1 MRRWVVV
8 VLVALMLPIIPASA
22 DQDPFNFYIDDEIV
36 AHPGETVQLR
46 IAWQNIVGT
55 ARHFSVSLNST
66 GDNLT
71 VSDVPTDWTRVASG
85 RLGEMLI
92 NVTVAPDSNFETQI
106 FSLDFLCQEVENWSF
121 TKNIDVVISK
131 WSDIRF
137 GSNDGSEFYVLQDVR
152 TGFAVNVSNQAV
164 YDDTVK
170 LRFSTQT
177 DWEYGFDD
185 DLNNDGELV
194 IDLQSGDYEFIT
206 FYIQT
211 PPIIDGGPLA
221 GTGPQFSLEAVSNLD
236 RRVSSWNFSLRME
249 TYHNMT
255 IDVVEDNLSIEPG
268 DNDRL
273 EVVVRNNGNTATYLD
288 AGLLYGDSR
297 EDRFEIDNWTV
308 AIFNAFE
315 FQPLE
320 PNESRSI
327 EIGFN
332 APNTNLG
339 SVDLEL
345 DIMPQSFP
353 QRATSVKISS
363 AIDWQKNGSLSK
375 IGESCAEVEWNQT
388 CQQFIQIENTGNFY
402 QDYMLEIRD
411 FNGMDFQITQEQIGL
426 SKGQSSIEIPLNI
439 TPLENA
445 EAFSIGSAELVLTLS
460 DGTLIDSMDI
470 TSKVAPRVFWIWED
484 SATSASNG
492 RLEMAITMRNDGN
505 TADGLV
511 VRMTSSYFTEMSFI
525 PPNNAIV
532 EDGSTNIR
540 SFEIVNIDKGAN
552 FTFRAWAK
560 IPDNQNSADD
570 FYINI
575 TAHSR
580 LADDKPFR
588 FTANTSFDAA
598 ESSNDNQEGIVDS
611 ISDIIS
617 TVFTVIWAWKWIAI
631 ASIVSGLMI
640 NKSIRDRRARL
651 ADMELMNSQQS
662 VEQKPDDW
670 MAEFATKKQPTPE
683 IAQSP
688 QIPSE
693 VFTGMFQAV
702 GGGQKP
708 VAEPVDSRLVGAAS
722 TVLDHHD
729 TVATKSKLDDLVE
742 NLAAGNIS
750 SPHKANVAL
759 PDDIIPVTE
768 RTVPKSQSD
777 ASIPTMLDLDDLDL

>member
-8 VLVALMLPIIPASA
+8 VLVALMLPSLPVSA

-55 ARHFSVSLNST
+55 ARHFSVSVNST
-66 GDNLT
+66 GVNLT
-71 VSDVPTDWTRVASG
+71 VNDLPTDWTRVASG

-92 NVTVAPDSNFETQI
+92 NVTVTPDSNFETQS
-106 FSLDFLCQEVENWSF
+106 FSLDFLCQEVENWSL
-121 TKNIDVVISK
+121 THNVDVLISK
-131 WSDIRF
+131 WSEIRF

-152 TGFAVNVSNQAV
+152 TGFAVNVSNQAD

-170 LRFSTQT
+170 LRFNTQT
-177 DWEYGFDD
+177 NWEYGFDD

-194 IDLQSGDYEFIT
+194 IDLQSGDYEFIN

-211 PPIIDGGPLA
+211 PPIVDGAPLA
-221 GTGPQFSLEAVSNLD
+221 GTGPEFSLEAVSNLD

-255 IDVVEDNLSIEPG
+255 IDVVEDNLTIEPG
-268 DNDRL
+268 DNERL

-320 PNESRSI
+320 PNESRAI

-332 APNTNLG
+332 APNINLG

-353 QRATSVKISS
+353 QRASSVQISS
-363 AIDWQKNGSLSK
+363 SIDWERNGSLSK
-375 IGESCAEVEWNQT
+375 IGNSCAEVEWNQT
-388 CQQFIQIENTGNFY
+388 CQQLIQIENTGNFFQNY
-402 QDYMLEIRD
+402 LLEIRD
-411 FNGMDFQITQEQIGL
+411 SSGMYFEITQEIIGL
-426 SKGQSSIEIPLNI
+426 SRSQNSIEIPLNI
-439 TPLENA
+439 TPFENA
-445 EAFSIGSAELVLTLS
+445 EAFSTGSAELVLKLT
-460 DGTLIDSMDI
+460 DGTLVDSLDI
-470 TSKVAPRVFWIWED
+470 SSKTAPRVFWIWED
-484 SATSASNG
+484 SATSVSNG

-532 EDGSTNIR
+532 EDGSKNIR
-540 SFEIVNIDKGAN
+540 SFEIINIDKGAN

-598 ESSNDNQEGIVDS
+598 TSSNDNQEGIVDS
-611 ISDIIS
+611 VGDIVS
-617 TVFTVIWAWKWIAI
+617 TIFAVIWAWKWIAI
-631 ASIVSGLMI
+631 ATIASGLMI

-651 ADMELMNSQQS
+651 ADMELMNSQQN
-662 VEQKPDDW
+662 VDQKPDDW

-742 NLAAGNIS
+742 NLAAGNVS
-750 SPHKANVAL
+750 TPHTANVAL

-768 RTVPKSQSD
+768 RTVPKSQTDVSV
-777 ASIPTMLDLDDLDL
+777 PTMLDLDDLDL

>member
-8 VLVALMLPIIPASA
+8 VLAALMLPVLPVSA
-22 DQDPFNFYIDDEIV
+22 DQDPFNFYIEDEIV

-55 ARHFSVSLNST
+55 ARHFSVSVNSS
-66 GDNLT
+66 DSNLT
-71 VSDVPTDWTRVASG
+71 VSDLPTDWTRVASG
-85 RLGEMLI
+85 RLGEMMI
-92 NVTVAPDSNFETQI
+92 NVTVAPNSNFETQS
-106 FSLDFLCQEVENWSF
+106 FSLDFLCQEVANWSY
-121 TKNIDVVISK
+121 THNVDVLISK

-152 TGFAVNVSNQAV
+152 TGFAVNVSNNAD

-170 LRFSTQT
+170 LRFNTQT
-177 DWEYGFDD
+177 NWEYGFDD

-194 IDLQSGDYEFIT
+194 IDLQSGEFEFIN
-206 FYIQT
+206 FYIKT
-211 PPIIDGGPLA
+211 PPIVDGAPLA
-221 GTGPQFSLEAVSNLD
+221 GTGPQFSLEAVSDLD
-236 RRVSSWNFSLRME
+236 RRISSWNFSLNME

-255 IDVVEDNLSIEPG
+255 IDNVEENLSIEPG

-273 EVVVRNNGNTATYLD
+273 EVVIRNNGNIATYLD
-288 AGLLYGDSR
+288 AGLIYGNSR
-297 EDRFEIDNWTV
+297 EDRFEIENWTV

-320 PNESRSI
+320 PNESRVI
-327 EIGFN
+327 EIGFD

-339 SVDLEL
+339 TVGLEL

-353 QRATSVKISS
+353 QRASSVKISS

-375 IGESCAEVEWNQT
+375 VGNSCSEVEWNQT
-388 CQQFIQIENTGNFY
+388 CQQFIQIENTGNFFQNY
-402 QDYMLEIRD
+402 LLEIRD
-411 FNGMDFQITQEQIGL
+411 SSGMNFEIRQEQVGL
-426 SKGQSSIEIPLNI
+426 SRGQSSIEIPMNI
-439 TPLENA
+439 TPFENA
-445 EAFSIGSAELVLTLS
+445 EAFSTGTAELVLTLP
-460 DGTLIDSMDI
+460 DGQIIDSI
-470 TSKVAPRVFWIWED
+470 EISSRTAPRVFWIWED
-484 SATSASNG
+484 SATSVSNG

-511 VRMTSSYFTEMSFI
+511 VRMTSSYFTDMSFI

-532 EDGSTNIR
+532 EDGSKNIR

-570 FYINI
+570 FYVYI

-580 LADDKPFR
+580 LAEENPFR

-598 ESSNDNQEGIVDS
+598 ASNNDNQESIVDS
-611 ISDIIS
+611 ISDIAS
-617 TVFTVIWAWKWIAI
+617 TIFAIVWAWKWIAI
-631 ASIVSGLMI
+631 ATIASGLMI

-651 ADMELMNSQQS
+651 SDMELMNSTQT

-708 VAEPVDSRLVGAAS
+708 VTEPVDSRLVGAAS

-742 NLAAGNIS
+742 NLAAGNVS
-750 SPHKANVAL
+750 TPHTANVAL

-768 RTVPKSQSD
+768 RTVPKTKPEVSV
-777 ASIPTMLDLDDLDL
+777 PTMLDLDDLDL

>member
-8 VLVALMLPIIPASA
+8 VLAALMLPVLPVSA
-22 DQDPFNFYIDDEIV
+22 DQDPFNFYIEDEIV

-55 ARHFSVSLNST
+55 ARHFSVSVNSS
-66 GDNLT
+66 DSNLT
-71 VSDVPTDWTRVASG
+71 VSDLPTDWTRVASG
-85 RLGEMLI
+85 RLGEMMI
-92 NVTVAPDSNFETQI
+92 NVTVAPNSNFETQS
-106 FSLDFLCQEVENWSF
+106 FSLDFLCQEVTNWSY
-121 TKNIDVVISK
+121 THNVDVLISK

-152 TGFAVNVSNQAV
+152 TGFAVNVSNNAD

-170 LRFSTQT
+170 LRFNTQT
-177 DWEYGFDD
+177 NWEYGFDD

-194 IDLQSGDYEFIT
+194 IDLQSGEFEFIN
-206 FYIQT
+206 FYIKT
-211 PPIIDGGPLA
+211 PPIVDGAPLA
-221 GTGPQFSLEAVSNLD
+221 GTGPQFSLEAVSDLD
-236 RRVSSWNFSLRME
+236 RRISSWNFSLNME

-255 IDVVEDNLSIEPG
+255 IDNVEENLSIEPG

-273 EVVVRNNGNTATYLD
+273 EIVIRNNGNIATYLD
-288 AGLLYGDSR
+288 AGLIYGNSR
-297 EDRFEIDNWTV
+297 EDRFEIENWTV

-320 PNESRSI
+320 PNESRVI
-327 EIGFN
+327 EIGFD

-339 SVDLEL
+339 TVGLEL

-353 QRATSVKISS
+353 QRASSVKISS

-375 IGESCAEVEWNQT
+375 VGNSCSEVEWNQT
-388 CQQFIQIENTGNFY
+388 CQQFIQIENTGNFFQHY
-402 QDYMLEIRD
+402 LLEIRD
-411 FNGMDFQITQEQIGL
+411 SSGMNFEIRQEQVGL
-426 SKGQSSIEIPLNI
+426 SRGQSSIEIPMNI
-439 TPLENA
+439 TPFENA
-445 EAFSIGSAELVLTLS
+445 EAFSTGTAELVLTLP
-460 DGTLIDSMDI
+460 DGQIIDSI
-470 TSKVAPRVFWIWED
+470 EISSRTAPRVFWIWED
-484 SATSASNG
+484 SATSVSNG

-511 VRMTSSYFTEMSFI
+511 VRMTSSYFTDMSFI

-532 EDGSTNIR
+532 EDGSKNIR

-570 FYINI
+570 FYVYI

-580 LADDKPFR
+580 LAEENPFR

-598 ESSNDNQEGIVDS
+598 ASNNDNQESIVDS
-611 ISDIIS
+611 ISDIAS
-617 TVFTVIWAWKWIAI
+617 TIFAIVWAWKWIAI
-631 ASIVSGLMI
+631 ATIASGLMI

-651 ADMELMNSQQS
+651 SDMELMNSTQT

-708 VAEPVDSRLVGAAS
+708 VTEPVDSRLVGAAS

-742 NLAAGNIS
+742 NLAAGNVS
-750 SPHKANVAL
+750 TPHTANVAL

-768 RTVPKSQSD
+768 RTVPKTKPEVSV
-777 ASIPTMLDLDDLDL
+777 PTMLDLDDLDL

>member
-8 VLVALMLPIIPASA
+8 VLVALMLPSIPASA

-327 EIGFN
+327 EIGFS

-363 AIDWQKNGSLSK
+363 AIDWQKNGSFSK

-426 SKGQSSIEIPLNI
+426 SKGQSSVEIPLNI

-570 FYINI
+570 FYVNI

-651 ADMELMNSQQS
+651 ADMELMNSQQN

>member
-1 MRRWVVV
+1 MRRWMVV
-8 VLVALMLPIIPASA
+8 VLVALMLPSLPVSA
-22 DQDPFNFYIDDEIV
+22 DQEPFNFYIDDEIV

-55 ARHFSVSLNST
+55 ARHFSVSLNGT

-71 VSDVPTDWTRVASG
+71 VSDLPSDWTRVASG

-92 NVTVAPDSNFETQI
+92 NITVAPNSNFETQS
-106 FSLDFLCQEVENWSF
+106 FSLDFLCQEVENWSL
-121 TKNIDVVISK
+121 THNVDVLISK
-131 WSDIRF
+131 WSNIRF

-152 TGFAVNVSNQAV
+152 TGFAVNVSNQAD

-170 LRFSTQT
+170 LRFNTQT
-177 DWEYGFDD
+177 NWEYGFDD
-185 DLNNDGELV
+185 DLNDDGELV
-194 IDLQSGDYEFIT
+194 IDLQSGEYDFIS

-255 IDVVEDNLSIEPG
+255 IDVVEDNLTIEPG
-268 DNDRL
+268 DNERL

-320 PNESRSI
+320 PNESRAI
-327 EIGFN
+327 EIGFS
-332 APNTNLG
+332 APNINLG
-339 SVDLEL
+339 SVGLEL

-353 QRATSVKISS
+353 QRATSVQISS
-363 AIDWQKNGSLSK
+363 SIDWQKNGSVSK
-375 IGESCAEVEWNQT
+375 IGDSCAEVEWNQT
-388 CQQFIQIENTGNFY
+388 CQQLIQIENTGNFF
-402 QDYMLEIRD
+402 QDYLLEIRD
-411 FNGMDFQITQEQIGL
+411 SSGMYFEITQETIGL
-426 SKGQSSIEIPLNI
+426 SRSQNSTEIPLNI
-439 TPLENA
+439 TPFENA
-445 EAFSIGSAELVLTLS
+445 EAFTSGSAKLVLTLD
-460 DGTLIDSMDI
+460 DGTLVDSLDI
-470 TSKVAPRVFWIWED
+470 TSKTAPRVFWIWED
-484 SATSASNG
+484 SATSVSNG

-525 PPNNAIV
+525 PPNNAII
-532 EDGSTNIR
+532 EDGSKNIR
-540 SFEIVNIDKGAN
+540 SFEIINIDKGAN

-560 IPDNQNSADD
+560 IPDNQNSADE
-570 FYINI
+570 FYITI

-580 LADDKPFR
+580 LADDKPFT

-598 ESSNDNQEGIVDS
+598 ISSNDNQEGIVDS
-611 ISDIIS
+611 IGDIVS
-617 TVFTVIWAWKWIAI
+617 TIFAVIWAWKWIAI
-631 ASIVSGLMI
+631 ATIASGLMI

-651 ADMELMNSQQS
+651 ADMELMNSQQN

-729 TVATKSKLDDLVE
+729 TVATKSKLDDLVQ
-742 NLAAGNIS
+742 NLAAGNVS
-750 SPHKANVAL
+750 TPHTANIAL
-759 PDDIIPVTE
+759 PDDIVPVTE
-768 RTVPKSQSD
+768 RTVPKPQADVSV
-777 ASIPTMLDLDDLDL
+777 PTMLDLDDLDL

>member
-1 MRRWVVV
+1 MRRWMVV
-8 VLVALMLPIIPASA
+8 VLVALMLPSLPVSA
-22 DQDPFNFYIDDEIV
+22 DQEPFNFYIDDEIV

-71 VSDVPTDWTRVASG
+71 VSDLASDWTRVASG

-92 NVTVAPDSNFETQI
+92 NITVAPNSNFETQS
-106 FSLDFLCQEVENWSF
+106 FSLDFLCQEVENWSL
-121 TKNIDVVISK
+121 THNVDVLISK
-131 WSDIRF
+131 WSNIRF
-137 GSNDGSEFYVLQDVR
+137 GSSDGSEFYVLQDVR
-152 TGFAVNVSNQAV
+152 TGFAVNVSNQAD

-170 LRFSTQT
+170 LRFNTQT
-177 DWEYGFDD
+177 NWEYGFDD
-185 DLNNDGELV
+185 DLNDDGELV
-194 IDLQSGDYEFIT
+194 IDLQSGEYEFIS

-211 PPIIDGGPLA
+211 PPIVDGGPLA

-255 IDVVEDNLSIEPG
+255 IDVVEDNLTIEPG
-268 DNDRL
+268 DNERL

-320 PNESRSI
+320 PNESRAI
-327 EIGFN
+327 EIGFS
-332 APNTNLG
+332 APNINLG
-339 SVDLEL
+339 SVGLEL

-353 QRATSVKISS
+353 QRATSVQISS
-363 AIDWQKNGSLSK
+363 SIDWQKNGSVSK
-375 IGESCAEVEWNQT
+375 IGDSCAEVEWNQT
-388 CQQFIQIENTGNFY
+388 CQQLIQIENTGNFF
-402 QDYMLEIRD
+402 QDYLLEIRD
-411 FNGMDFQITQEQIGL
+411 SSGMYFEITQETIGL
-426 SKGQSSIEIPLNI
+426 SRSQNSTEIPLNI
-439 TPLENA
+439 TPFENA
-445 EAFSIGSAELVLTLS
+445 EAFTSGSAKLVLTLD
-460 DGTLIDSMDI
+460 DGTLVDSLDI
-470 TSKVAPRVFWIWED
+470 SSKTAPRVYWIWED
-484 SATSASNG
+484 SATSISNG

-525 PPNNAIV
+525 PPNNAII
-532 EDGSTNIR
+532 EDGSKNIR
-540 SFEIVNIDKGAN
+540 SFEIINIDKGAN

-570 FYINI
+570 FYITI

-580 LADDKPFR
+580 LADDKPFT

-598 ESSNDNQEGIVDS
+598 ISSNDNQEGIVDS
-611 ISDIIS
+611 IGDIVS
-617 TVFTVIWAWKWIAI
+617 TIFAVIWAWKWIAI
-631 ASIVSGLMI
+631 ATIASGLMI

-651 ADMELMNSQQS
+651 ADMELMNSQQN

-729 TVATKSKLDDLVE
+729 TVATKSKLDDLVQ
-742 NLAAGNIS
+742 NLAAGNVS
-750 SPHKANVAL
+750 TPHTANIAL
-759 PDDIIPVTE
+759 PDDIVPVTE
-768 RTVPKSQSD
+768 RTVPKPQADVSV
-777 ASIPTMLDLDDLDL
+777 PTMLDLDDLDL

>member
-1 MRRWVVV
+1 MRRWMVV
-8 VLVALMLPIIPASA
+8 VLVALMLPTLPVSA
-22 DQDPFNFYIDDEIV
+22 DQKPFNFYIDDEIV

-71 VSDVPTDWTRVASG
+71 VSDLASDWTRVASG

-92 NVTVAPDSNFETQI
+92 NITVAPNSNFETQS
-106 FSLDFLCQEVENWSF
+106 FSLDFLCQEVENWSL
-121 TKNIDVVISK
+121 THNVDVLISK
-131 WSDIRF
+131 WSNIRF

-152 TGFAVNVSNQAV
+152 TGFAVNVSNQAD

-170 LRFSTQT
+170 LRFNTQT
-177 DWEYGFDD
+177 NWEYGFDD
-185 DLNNDGELV
+185 DLNDDGELV
-194 IDLQSGDYEFIT
+194 IDLQSGEYDFIS

-255 IDVVEDNLSIEPG
+255 IDVVEDNLTIEPG
-268 DNDRL
+268 DNERL

-297 EDRFEIDNWTV
+297 EDRFEINNWTV

-320 PNESRSI
+320 PNESRAI
-327 EIGFN
+327 EIGFS
-332 APNTNLG
+332 APNINLG
-339 SVDLEL
+339 SVGLEL

-353 QRATSVKISS
+353 QRATSVQISS
-363 AIDWQKNGSLSK
+363 SIDWQKNGSVSK
-375 IGESCAEVEWNQT
+375 IGDSCAEVEWNQT
-388 CQQFIQIENTGNFY
+388 CQQLIQIENTGNFF
-402 QDYMLEIRD
+402 QDYLLEIRD
-411 FNGMDFQITQEQIGL
+411 SSGMYFEITQETIGL
-426 SKGQSSIEIPLNI
+426 SRSQNSTEIPLNI
-439 TPLENA
+439 TPFENA
-445 EAFSIGSAELVLTLS
+445 EAFTSGSAKLVLTLD
-460 DGTLIDSMDI
+460 DGTLVDSLDI
-470 TSKVAPRVFWIWED
+470 TSKTAPRVFWIWED
-484 SATSASNG
+484 SATSVSNG

-525 PPNNAIV
+525 PPNNAII
-532 EDGSTNIR
+532 EDGSKNIR
-540 SFEIVNIDKGAN
+540 SFEIINIDKGAN

-570 FYINI
+570 FYVTI

-580 LADDKPFR
+580 LADDKPFT

-598 ESSNDNQEGIVDS
+598 ISSNDNQEGIVDS
-611 ISDIIS
+611 IGDILS
-617 TVFTVIWAWKWIAI
+617 TIFAVIWAWKWIAI
-631 ASIVSGLMI
+631 ATIASGLMI
-640 NKSIRDRRARL
+640 NKSIRDRKGRL
-651 ADMELMNSQQS
+651 ADMELMNSQQN

-670 MAEFATKKQPTPE
+670 MAEFATKKQPTPQ

-708 VAEPVDSRLVGAAS
+708 VAEPVDSRLVSAAS

-742 NLAAGNIS
+742 NLAAGNVS
-750 SPHKANVAL
+750 TPHTANVAL
-759 PDDIIPVTE
+759 PDDIVPVTE
-768 RTVPKSQSD
+768 RTVPKPQADVSV
-777 ASIPTMLDLDDLDL
+777 PTMLDLDDLDL

>member
-1 MRRWVVV
+1 MRRWLVV
-8 VLVALMLPIIPASA
+8 VLVALVLPTIPVSA

-46 IAWQNIVGT
+46 IAWQNIVST
-55 ARHFSVSLNST
+55 ARHFSVSVNST

-71 VSDVPTDWTRVASG
+71 VSDLPSDWTRVASG
-85 RLGEMLI
+85 RLGEISI
-92 NVTVAPDSNFETQI
+92 NVSVAPNSNFETQS
-106 FSLDFLCQEVENWSF
+106 FTLDFLCQEVENWSL
-121 TKNIDVVISK
+121 THSVDVLISK
-131 WSDIRF
+131 WSNIRF
-137 GSNDGSEFYVLQDVR
+137 GSNDGSEFYVLQNVR
-152 TGFAVNVSNQAV
+152 TGFAVNVSNQAD

-170 LRFSTQT
+170 LRFNTQT
-177 DWEYGFDD
+177 NWEYGFDD

-194 IDLQSGDYEFIT
+194 IDLQSGDYEFIS

-211 PPIIDGGPLA
+211 PPIVDGGPLA

-255 IDVVEDNLSIEPG
+255 IDIVEENLTIEPG
-268 DNDRL
+268 DNERL

-297 EDRFEIDNWTV
+297 EDRFEIDNWTI

-320 PNESRSI
+320 PNESRAI

-332 APNTNLG
+332 APNINLG

-353 QRATSVKISS
+353 QRATSVQISS
-363 AIDWQKNGSLSK
+363 SIDWQKNGSLSK
-375 IGESCAEVEWNQT
+375 IGDSCAEVEWNQT
-388 CQQFIQIENTGNFY
+388 CQQLIQIENTGNFF
-402 QDYMLEIRD
+402 QDYLLEIRD
-411 FNGMDFQITQEQIGL
+411 SDGMYFDITQETIGL
-426 SKGQSSIEIPLNI
+426 SKGQNSIEIPLNI
-439 TPLENA
+439 TPIENA
-445 EAFSIGSAELVLTLS
+445 EAFTAGSAELVLRLA
-460 DGTLIDSMDI
+460 DGTLVDSLDI
-470 TSKVAPRVFWIWED
+470 SSKTAPRVFWIWED
-484 SATSASNG
+484 SATSVSNG

-511 VRMTSSYFTEMSFI
+511 VRITSSYFTEMSFI

-532 EDGSTNIR
+532 EDGSKNIR

-598 ESSNDNQEGIVDS
+598 ISNDDNQEGIVDS
-611 ISDIIS
+611 IGDVVS
-617 TVFTVIWAWKWIAI
+617 TIFAIIWAWKWIAI
-631 ASIVSGLMI
+631 ATLASGLMI

-651 ADMELMNSQQS
+651 ADMELMNSQQN
-662 VEQKPDDW
+662 VEQKPEDW

-742 NLAAGNIS
+742 NLAAGNVS
-750 SPHKANVAL
+750 TPHTANVAL

-768 RTVPKSQSD
+768 RTVPKSQADVSV
-777 ASIPTMLDLDDLDL
+777 PTMLDLDDLDL

>member
-1 MRRWVVV
+1 MRRWLVV
-8 VLVALMLPIIPASA
+8 VLVALMLPTIPVSA

-46 IAWQNIVGT
+46 IAWQNIVST
-55 ARHFSVSLNST
+55 ARHFSVSVNST

-71 VSDVPTDWTRVASG
+71 VSDLPSDWTRVASG
-85 RLGEMLI
+85 RLGEISI
-92 NVTVAPDSNFETQI
+92 NVSVAPNSNFETQS
-106 FSLDFLCQEVENWSF
+106 FTLDFLCQEVENWSL
-121 TKNIDVVISK
+121 THSVDVLISK
-131 WSDIRF
+131 WSNIRF
-137 GSNDGSEFYVLQDVR
+137 GSNDGSEFYVLQNVR
-152 TGFAVNVSNQAV
+152 TGFAVNVSNQAD

-170 LRFSTQT
+170 LRFNTQT
-177 DWEYGFDD
+177 NWEYGFDD

-194 IDLQSGDYEFIT
+194 IDLQSGDYEFIS

-211 PPIIDGGPLA
+211 PPIVDGGPLA

-255 IDVVEDNLSIEPG
+255 IDIVEENLTIEPG
-268 DNDRL
+268 DNERL

-297 EDRFEIDNWTV
+297 EERFEIDNWTV

-320 PNESRSI
+320 PNESRAI

-332 APNTNLG
+332 APNINLG

-353 QRATSVKISS
+353 QRATSVQISS
-363 AIDWQKNGSLSK
+363 SIDWQKNGSLSK
-375 IGESCAEVEWNQT
+375 IGDSCAEVEWNQT
-388 CQQFIQIENTGNFY
+388 CQQLIQIENTGNFF
-402 QDYMLEIRD
+402 QDYLLEIRD
-411 FNGMDFQITQEQIGL
+411 SDGMYFDITQETIGL
-426 SKGQSSIEIPLNI
+426 SKGQNSIEIPLNI
-439 TPLENA
+439 TPIENA
-445 EAFSIGSAELVLTLS
+445 EAFTAGSAELVLRLA
-460 DGTLIDSMDI
+460 DGTLVDSLDI
-470 TSKVAPRVFWIWED
+470 SSKTAPRVFWIWED
-484 SATSASNG
+484 SATSVSNG

-511 VRMTSSYFTEMSFI
+511 VRIASSYFTEMSFI

-532 EDGSTNIR
+532 EDGSKNIR

-598 ESSNDNQEGIVDS
+598 ISNDDNQEGIVDS
-611 ISDIIS
+611 IGDIVS
-617 TVFTVIWAWKWIAI
+617 TIFAIIWAWKWIAI
-631 ASIVSGLMI
+631 ATLASGLMI

-651 ADMELMNSQQS
+651 ADMELMNSQQN

-742 NLAAGNIS
+742 NLAAGNVS
-750 SPHKANVAL
+750 TPHTANVAL

-768 RTVPKSQSD
+768 RTVPKSQADVSV
-777 ASIPTMLDLDDLDL
+777 PTMLDLDDLDL

>member
-1 MRRWVVV
+1 MRRWMVV
-8 VLVALMLPIIPASA
+8 VLVALMLPTLPVSA
-22 DQDPFNFYIDDEIV
+22 DQKPFNFYIDDEIV

-71 VSDVPTDWTRVASG
+71 VSDLASDWTRVASG

-92 NVTVAPDSNFETQI
+92 NITVAPNSNFETQS
-106 FSLDFLCQEVENWSF
+106 FSLDFLCQEVENWSL
-121 TKNIDVVISK
+121 THNVDVLISK
-131 WSDIRF
+131 WSNIRF

-152 TGFAVNVSNQAV
+152 TGFAVNVSNQAD

-170 LRFSTQT
+170 LRFNTQT
-177 DWEYGFDD
+177 NWEYGFDD
-185 DLNNDGELV
+185 DLNDDGELV
-194 IDLQSGDYEFIT
+194 IDLQSGEYDFIS

-255 IDVVEDNLSIEPG
+255 IDVVEDNLTIEPG
-268 DNDRL
+268 DNERL

-297 EDRFEIDNWTV
+297 EDRFEINNWTV

-320 PNESRSI
+320 PNESRAI
-327 EIGFN
+327 EIGFS
-332 APNTNLG
+332 APNINLG
-339 SVDLEL
+339 SVGLEL

-353 QRATSVKISS
+353 QRATSVQISS
-363 AIDWQKNGSLSK
+363 SIDWQKNGSVSK
-375 IGESCAEVEWNQT
+375 IGDSCAEVEWNQT
-388 CQQFIQIENTGNFY
+388 CQQLIQIENTGNFF
-402 QDYMLEIRD
+402 QDYLLEIRD
-411 FNGMDFQITQEQIGL
+411 SSGMYFEITQETIGL
-426 SKGQSSIEIPLNI
+426 SRSQNSTEIPLNI
-439 TPLENA
+439 TPFENA
-445 EAFSIGSAELVLTLS
+445 EAFTSGSAKLVLTLD
-460 DGTLIDSMDI
+460 DGTLVDSLDI
-470 TSKVAPRVFWIWED
+470 TSKTAPRVFWIWED
-484 SATSASNG
+484 SATSVSNG

-525 PPNNAIV
+525 PPNNAII
-532 EDGSTNIR
+532 EDGSKNIR
-540 SFEIVNIDKGAN
+540 SFEIINIDKGAN

-570 FYINI
+570 FYITI

-580 LADDKPFR
+580 LADDKPFT

-598 ESSNDNQEGIVDS
+598 ISSNDNQEGIVDS
-611 ISDIIS
+611 IGDILS
-617 TVFTVIWAWKWIAI
+617 TIFAVIWAWKWIAI
-631 ASIVSGLMI
+631 ATIASGLMI
-640 NKSIRDRRARL
+640 NKSIRDRKGRL
-651 ADMELMNSQQS
+651 ADMELMNSQQN

-708 VAEPVDSRLVGAAS
+708 VAEPVDSRLVSAAS

-742 NLAAGNIS
+742 NLAAGNVS
-750 SPHKANVAL
+750 TPHTANVAL
-759 PDDIIPVTE
+759 PDDIVPVTE
-768 RTVPKSQSD
+768 RTVPKPQADVSV
-777 ASIPTMLDLDDLDL
+777 PTMLDLDDLDL

>member
-8 VLVALMLPIIPASA
+8 VLVALMLPSLPVSA

-55 ARHFSVSLNST
+55 ARHFSVSVNST
-66 GDNLT
+66 GVNLT
-71 VSDVPTDWTRVASG
+71 VNDLPTDWTRVASG

-92 NVTVAPDSNFETQI
+92 NVTVTPDSNFETQS
-106 FSLDFLCQEVENWSF
+106 FSLDFLCQEVENWSL
-121 TKNIDVVISK
+121 THNVDVLISK
-131 WSDIRF
+131 WSEIRF

-152 TGFAVNVSNQAV
+152 TGFAVNVSNQAD

-170 LRFSTQT
+170 LRFNTQT
-177 DWEYGFDD
+177 NWEYGFDD

-194 IDLQSGDYEFIT
+194 IDLQSGDYEFIN

-211 PPIIDGGPLA
+211 PPIVDGAPLA
-221 GTGPQFSLEAVSNLD
+221 GTGPEFSLEAVSNLD

-255 IDVVEDNLSIEPG
+255 IDVVEDNLTIEPG
-268 DNDRL
+268 DNERL

-320 PNESRSI
+320 PNESRAI

-332 APNTNLG
+332 APNINLG

-353 QRATSVKISS
+353 QRASSVQISS
-363 AIDWQKNGSLSK
+363 SIDWERNGSLSK
-375 IGESCAEVEWNQT
+375 IGNSCAEVEWNQT
-388 CQQFIQIENTGNFY
+388 CQQLIQIENTGNFFQNY
-402 QDYMLEIRD
+402 LLEIRD
-411 FNGMDFQITQEQIGL
+411 SSGMYFEITQETIGL
-426 SKGQSSIEIPLNI
+426 SRSQNSIEIPLNI
-439 TPLENA
+439 TPFENA
-445 EAFSIGSAELVLTLS
+445 EAFSTGSAELVLKLT
-460 DGTLIDSMDI
+460 DGTLVDSLDI
-470 TSKVAPRVFWIWED
+470 SSKTAPRVFWIWED
-484 SATSASNG
+484 SATSVSNG

-532 EDGSTNIR
+532 EDGSKNIR
-540 SFEIVNIDKGAN
+540 SFEIINIDKGAN

-598 ESSNDNQEGIVDS
+598 TSSNDNQEGIVDS
-611 ISDIIS
+611 VGDIVS
-617 TVFTVIWAWKWIAI
+617 TIFAVIWAWKWIAI
-631 ASIVSGLMI
+631 ATIASGLMI

-651 ADMELMNSQQS
+651 ADMELMNSQQN
-662 VEQKPDDW
+662 VDQKPDDW

-742 NLAAGNIS
+742 NLAAGNVS
-750 SPHKANVAL
+750 TPHTANVAL

-768 RTVPKSQSD
+768 RTVPKSQTDVSV
-777 ASIPTMLDLDDLDL
+777 PTMLDLDDLDL

>member
-1 MRRWVVV
+1 MRRWMVV
-8 VLVALMLPIIPASA
+8 VLVALMLPTLPVSA
-22 DQDPFNFYIDDEIV
+22 DEKPFNFYIDDEIV

-71 VSDVPTDWTRVASG
+71 VSDLASDWTRVASG

-92 NVTVAPDSNFETQI
+92 NITVAPNSNFETQS
-106 FSLDFLCQEVENWSF
+106 FSLDFLCQEVENWSL
-121 TKNIDVVISK
+121 THNVDVLISK
-131 WSDIRF
+131 WSNIRF

-152 TGFAVNVSNQAV
+152 TGFAVNVSNQAD

-170 LRFSTQT
+170 LRFNTQT
-177 DWEYGFDD
+177 NWEYGFDD
-185 DLNNDGELV
+185 DLNDDGELV
-194 IDLQSGDYEFIT
+194 IDLQSGEYDFIS

-255 IDVVEDNLSIEPG
+255 IDVVEDNLTIEPG
-268 DNDRL
+268 DNERL

-297 EDRFEIDNWTV
+297 EDRFEINNWTV

-320 PNESRSI
+320 PNESRAI
-327 EIGFN
+327 EIGFS
-332 APNTNLG
+332 APNINLG
-339 SVDLEL
+339 SVGLEL

-353 QRATSVKISS
+353 QRATSVQISS
-363 AIDWQKNGSLSK
+363 SIDWQKNGSVSK
-375 IGESCAEVEWNQT
+375 IGDSCAEVEWNQT
-388 CQQFIQIENTGNFY
+388 CQQLIQIENTGNFF
-402 QDYMLEIRD
+402 QDYLLEIRD
-411 FNGMDFQITQEQIGL
+411 SSGMYFEITQETIGL
-426 SKGQSSIEIPLNI
+426 SRSQNSTEIPLNI
-439 TPLENA
+439 TPFENA
-445 EAFSIGSAELVLTLS
+445 EAFTSGSAKLVLTLD
-460 DGTLIDSMDI
+460 DGTLVDSLDI
-470 TSKVAPRVFWIWED
+470 TSKTAPRVFWIWED
-484 SATSASNG
+484 SATSVSNG

-525 PPNNAIV
+525 PPNNAII
-532 EDGSTNIR
+532 EDGSKNIR
-540 SFEIVNIDKGAN
+540 SFEIINIDKGAN

-570 FYINI
+570 FYITI

-580 LADDKPFR
+580 LADDKPFT

-598 ESSNDNQEGIVDS
+598 ISSNDNQEGIVDS
-611 ISDIIS
+611 IGDILS
-617 TVFTVIWAWKWIAI
+617 TIFAVIWAWKWIAI
-631 ASIVSGLMI
+631 ATIASGLMI
-640 NKSIRDRRARL
+640 NKSIRDRRGRL
-651 ADMELMNSQQS
+651 ADMELMNSQQN

-742 NLAAGNIS
+742 NLAAGNVS
-750 SPHKANVAL
+750 TPHTANVAL
-759 PDDIIPVTE
+759 PDDIVPVTE
-768 RTVPKSQSD
+768 RTVPKPQADVSV
-777 ASIPTMLDLDDLDL
+777 PTMLDLDDLDL

>member
-8 VLVALMLPIIPASA
+8 VLVALMLPSLPVSA

-55 ARHFSVSLNST
+55 ARHFSVSVNST
-66 GDNLT
+66 GVNLT
-71 VSDVPTDWTRVASG
+71 VNDLPTDWTRVASG

-92 NVTVAPDSNFETQI
+92 NVTVTPDSNFETQS
-106 FSLDFLCQEVENWSF
+106 FSLDFSCQEVENWSL
-121 TKNIDVVISK
+121 THNVDVLISK
-131 WSDIRF
+131 WSEIRF

-152 TGFAVNVSNQAV
+152 TGFAVNVSNQAD

-170 LRFSTQT
+170 LRFNTQT
-177 DWEYGFDD
+177 NWEYGFDD

-194 IDLQSGDYEFIT
+194 IDLQSGDYEFIN

-211 PPIIDGGPLA
+211 PPIVDGAPLA

-255 IDVVEDNLSIEPG
+255 IDVVEDNLTIEPG
-268 DNDRL
+268 DNERL

-320 PNESRSI
+320 PNESRAI

-332 APNTNLG
+332 APNINLG

-353 QRATSVKISS
+353 QRASSVQISS
-363 AIDWQKNGSLSK
+363 SIDWERNGSLSK
-375 IGESCAEVEWNQT
+375 IGNSCAEVEWNQT
-388 CQQFIQIENTGNFY
+388 CQQLIQIENTGNFFQNY
-402 QDYMLEIRD
+402 LLEIRD
-411 FNGMDFQITQEQIGL
+411 SSGMYFEITQETIGL
-426 SKGQSSIEIPLNI
+426 SRSQTSIEIPLNI
-439 TPLENA
+439 TPFENA
-445 EAFSIGSAELVLTLS
+445 EAFSTGSAELVLKLT
-460 DGTLIDSMDI
+460 DGTLVDSLDI
-470 TSKVAPRVFWIWED
+470 SSKTAPRVFWIWED
-484 SATSASNG
+484 SATSVSNG

-532 EDGSTNIR
+532 EDGSNNIR

-560 IPDNQNSADD
+560 IPDDQNSADD
-570 FYINI
+570 FYITI

-580 LADDKPFR
+580 LADDKPCR

-598 ESSNDNQEGIVDS
+598 TSSNDNQEGIVDS
-611 ISDIIS
+611 VGDIVS
-617 TVFTVIWAWKWIAI
+617 TIFAVIWAWKWIAI
-631 ASIVSGLMI
+631 ATIASGLMI

-651 ADMELMNSQQS
+651 EDMELMNSQQN
-662 VEQKPDDW
+662 VDQKPDDW

-742 NLAAGNIS
+742 NLAAGNVS
-750 SPHKANVAL
+750 TPHTANVAL

-768 RTVPKSQSD
+768 RTVPKSQTDVSV
-777 ASIPTMLDLDDLDL
+777 PTMLDLDDLDL

>member
-8 VLVALMLPIIPASA
+8 VLAALMLPVLPVSA
-22 DQDPFNFYIDDEIV
+22 DQDPFNFYIEDEIV

-55 ARHFSVSLNST
+55 ARHFSVSVNSS
-66 GDNLT
+66 DSNLT
-71 VSDVPTDWTRVASG
+71 VSDLPTDWTRVASG
-85 RLGEMLI
+85 RLGEMMI
-92 NVTVAPDSNFETQI
+92 NVTVAPNSNFETQS
-106 FSLDFLCQEVENWSF
+106 FSLDFLCQEVTNWSY
-121 TKNIDVVISK
+121 THNVDVLISK

-152 TGFAVNVSNQAV
+152 TGFAVNVSNNAD

-170 LRFSTQT
+170 LRFNTQT
-177 DWEYGFDD
+177 NWEYGFDD

-194 IDLQSGDYEFIT
+194 IDLQSGEFEFIN
-206 FYIQT
+206 FYIKT
-211 PPIIDGGPLA
+211 PPIVDGAPLA
-221 GTGPQFSLEAVSNLD
+221 GTGPQFSLEAVSDLD
-236 RRVSSWNFSLRME
+236 RRISSWNFSLNME

-255 IDVVEDNLSIEPG
+255 IDNVEENLSIEPG

-273 EVVVRNNGNTATYLD
+273 EVVIRNNGNIATYLD
-288 AGLLYGDSR
+288 AGLIYGNSR
-297 EDRFEIDNWTV
+297 EDRFEIENWTV

-320 PNESRSI
+320 PNESRVI
-327 EIGFN
+327 EIGFD

-339 SVDLEL
+339 TVGLEL

-353 QRATSVKISS
+353 QRASSVKISS

-375 IGESCAEVEWNQT
+375 VGNSCSEVEWNQT
-388 CQQFIQIENTGNFY
+388 CQQFIQIENTGNFFQHY
-402 QDYMLEIRD
+402 LLEIRD
-411 FNGMDFQITQEQIGL
+411 SSGMNFEIRQEQVGL
-426 SKGQSSIEIPLNI
+426 SRGQSSIEIPMNI
-439 TPLENA
+439 TPFENA
-445 EAFSIGSAELVLTLS
+445 EAFSTGTAELVLTLP
-460 DGTLIDSMDI
+460 DGQIIDSI
-470 TSKVAPRVFWIWED
+470 EISSRTAPRVFWIWED
-484 SATSASNG
+484 SATSVSNG

-511 VRMTSSYFTEMSFI
+511 VRMTSSYFTDMSFI

-532 EDGSTNIR
+532 EDGSKNIR

-570 FYINI
+570 FYVYI

-580 LADDKPFR
+580 LAEENPFR

-598 ESSNDNQEGIVDS
+598 ASNNDNQESIVDS
-611 ISDIIS
+611 ISDIAS
-617 TVFTVIWAWKWIAI
+617 TIFAIVWAWKWIAI
-631 ASIVSGLMI
+631 ATIASGLMI

-651 ADMELMNSQQS
+651 SDMELMNSTQT

-729 TVATKSKLDDLVE
+729 TVATKSKLDDLVD
-742 NLAAGNIS
+742 NLAAGNVS
-750 SPHKANVAL
+750 TPHTANVAL

-768 RTVPKSQSD
+768 RTVPKTKPEVSV
-777 ASIPTMLDLDDLDL
+777 PTMLDLDDLDL

>member
-8 VLVALMLPIIPASA
+8 VLVALMLPSIPASA

-363 AIDWQKNGSLSK
+363 AIDWQKNGSFSK

-426 SKGQSSIEIPLNI
+426 SKGQSSVEIPLNI

-570 FYINI
+570 FYVNI

-651 ADMELMNSQQS
+651 ADMELMNSQQN

>member
-8 VLVALMLPIIPASA
+8 VLVALMLPSLPVSA
-22 DQDPFNFYIDDEIV
+22 DQEPFNFYIDDEIV

-71 VSDVPTDWTRVASG
+71 VSDLPSDWTRVASG

-92 NVTVAPDSNFETQI
+92 NITVAPNSDFETQS
-106 FSLDFLCQEVENWSF
+106 FSLDFRCQEVENWSL
-121 TKNIDVVISK
+121 THNVDVLISK

-152 TGFAVNVSNQAV
+152 TGFAINVSNQAD

-170 LRFSTQT
+170 LRFNTQT
-177 DWEYGFDD
+177 SWEYGFDD
-185 DLNNDGELV
+185 DLNDDGELV
-194 IDLQSGDYEFIT
+194 IDLQSGEYDYIS

-211 PPIIDGGPLA
+211 PAIVDGGPLA

-255 IDVVEDNLSIEPG
+255 IDVVEDNLTIEPG
-268 DNDRL
+268 DNERL

-320 PNESRSI
+320 PNESRAI
-327 EIGFN
+327 EIGFS
-332 APNTNLG
+332 APNINLG
-339 SVDLEL
+339 SVGLEL

-353 QRATSVKISS
+353 QRATSVQISS
-363 AIDWQKNGSLSK
+363 SIDWQKNGSLSK
-375 IGESCAEVEWNQT
+375 IGDSCSEVEWNQT
-388 CQQFIQIENTGNFY
+388 CQQLIQIENTGNFF
-402 QDYMLEIRD
+402 QDYQLEIRD
-411 FNGMDFQITQEQIGL
+411 SSGMYFEITQETIGL
-426 SKGQSSIEIPLNI
+426 SRSQNSTEIPLNI
-439 TPLENA
+439 TPFENA
-445 EAFSIGSAELVLTLS
+445 EAFTTGSAKLVLTLD
-460 DGTLIDSMDI
+460 DGTLVDSLDF
-470 TSKVAPRVFWIWED
+470 TSKTAPRVYWIWED
-484 SATSASNG
+484 SATSISNG

-532 EDGSTNIR
+532 EDGSKNIR

-570 FYINI
+570 FYITI

-580 LADDKPFR
+580 LADDKPFT

-598 ESSNDNQEGIVDS
+598 ISSNDNQEGIVDS
-611 ISDIIS
+611 IGDIVS
-617 TVFTVIWAWKWIAI
+617 TIFAVIWAWKWIAI
-631 ASIVSGLMI
+631 ATIASGLMI

-651 ADMELMNSQQS
+651 ADMELMNSRQN

-742 NLAAGNIS
+742 NLAAGNVS
-750 SPHKANVAL
+750 TPHTANVAL
-759 PDDIIPVTE
+759 PDDIVPVTE
-768 RTVPKSQSD
+768 RTVPKPKADVSV
-777 ASIPTMLDLDDLDL
+777 PTMLDLDDLDL

>member
-1 MRRWVVV
+1 MRRWMVV
-8 VLVALMLPIIPASA
+8 VLVALMLPTLPVSA

-71 VSDVPTDWTRVASG
+71 VSDLASDWTRVASG

-92 NVTVAPDSNFETQI
+92 NITVAPNSNFETQS
-106 FSLDFLCQEVENWSF
+106 FSLDFLCQEVENWSL
-121 TKNIDVVISK
+121 THNVDVLISK
-131 WSDIRF
+131 WSNIRF

-152 TGFAVNVSNQAV
+152 TGFAVNVSNQAD

-170 LRFSTQT
+170 LRFNTQT
-177 DWEYGFDD
+177 NWEYGFDD
-185 DLNNDGELV
+185 DLNDDGELV
-194 IDLQSGDYEFIT
+194 IDLQSGENDFIS

-255 IDVVEDNLSIEPG
+255 IDVVEDNLTIEPG
-268 DNDRL
+268 DNERL

-297 EDRFEIDNWTV
+297 EDRFEINNWTV

-320 PNESRSI
+320 PNESRAI
-327 EIGFN
+327 EIGFS
-332 APNTNLG
+332 APNINLG
-339 SVDLEL
+339 SVGLEL

-353 QRATSVKISS
+353 QRATSVQISS
-363 AIDWQKNGSLSK
+363 SIDWQKNGSVSK
-375 IGESCAEVEWNQT
+375 IGDSCAEVEWNQT
-388 CQQFIQIENTGNFY
+388 CQQLIQIENTGNFF
-402 QDYMLEIRD
+402 QDYLLEIRD
-411 FNGMDFQITQEQIGL
+411 SSGMYFEITQETIGL
-426 SKGQSSIEIPLNI
+426 SRSQNSTEIPLNI
-439 TPLENA
+439 TPFENA
-445 EAFSIGSAELVLTLS
+445 EAFTSGSAKLVLTLD
-460 DGTLIDSMDI
+460 DGTLVDSLDI
-470 TSKVAPRVFWIWED
+470 TSKTAPRVFWIWED
-484 SATSASNG
+484 SATSVSNG

-525 PPNNAIV
+525 PPNNAII
-532 EDGSTNIR
+532 EDGSKNIR
-540 SFEIVNIDKGAN
+540 SFEIINIDKGAN

-570 FYINI
+570 FYVTI

-580 LADDKPFR
+580 LADDKPFT

-598 ESSNDNQEGIVDS
+598 ISSNDNQEGIVDS
-611 ISDIIS
+611 IGDILS
-617 TVFTVIWAWKWIAI
+617 TIFAVIWAWKWIAI
-631 ASIVSGLMI
+631 ATIASGLMI
-640 NKSIRDRRARL
+640 NKSIRDRRGRL
-651 ADMELMNSQQS
+651 ADMELMNSQQN

-670 MAEFATKKQPTPE
+670 MAEFATKKQPTPQ

-708 VAEPVDSRLVGAAS
+708 VAEPVDSRLVSAAS

-742 NLAAGNIS
+742 NLAAGNVS
-750 SPHKANVAL
+750 TPHTANVAL
-759 PDDIIPVTE
+759 PDDIVPVTE
-768 RTVPKSQSD
+768 RTVPKPQADVSV
-777 ASIPTMLDLDDLDL
+777 PTMLDLDDLDL

>member
-1 MRRWVVV
+1 MRRWLVV
-8 VLVALMLPIIPASA
+8 VLVALMLPTIPGSA
-22 DQDPFNFYIDDEIV
+22 DQDPFNFYIEDEIV

-55 ARHFSVSLNST
+55 ARHFSVSVNST
-66 GDNLT
+66 GVNLT
-71 VSDVPTDWTRVASG
+71 VSDLPTDWTRVASG

-92 NVTVAPDSNFETQI
+92 NVTVAPDSNFETQS
-106 FSLDFLCQEVENWSF
+106 FSLDFLCQEVENWSL
-121 TKNIDVVISK
+121 THNVDVLISK
-131 WSDIRF
+131 WSNIRF

-152 TGFAVNVSNQAV
+152 TGFAINVSNQAD
-164 YDDTVK
+164 YNDTVK
-170 LRFSTQT
+170 LRFNTQT
-177 DWEYGFDD
+177 NWEYGFDD
-185 DLNNDGELV
+185 DLNNDGELL
-194 IDLQSGDYEFIT
+194 IDLQSGDYEFIN

-211 PPIIDGGPLA
+211 PPIVNGGPLA

-255 IDVVEDNLSIEPG
+255 IDVVEDNLTIEPG
-268 DNDRL
+268 DNERL
-273 EVVVRNNGNTATYLD
+273 EVIVRNNGNTATYLD

-320 PNESRSI
+320 PNESRAI

-332 APNTNLG
+332 APNINLG

-353 QRATSVKISS
+353 QRSTSVEISS
-363 AIDWQKNGSLSK
+363 SIDWQKNGSLSK
-375 IGESCAEVEWNQT
+375 IGDSCAEVEWNQT
-388 CQQFIQIENTGNFY
+388 CQQLIQIENTGNFF
-402 QDYMLEIRD
+402 QDYKLEILD
-411 FNGMDFQITQEQIGL
+411 YSGMNFEITQETIGL
-426 SKGQSSIEIPLNI
+426 SRSQKSIEIPLNI
-439 TPLENA
+439 TPFENA
-445 EAFSIGSAELVLTLS
+445 EAFTTGSAELVLRLT
-460 DGTLIDSMDI
+460 DGTLVDSLDI
-470 TSKVAPRVFWIWED
+470 SSKTAPRVFWVWED
-484 SATSASNG
+484 SATSVSNG

-532 EDGSTNIR
+532 EDGSKNIR
-540 SFEIVNIDKGAN
+540 SFEIIDIDKGAN

-598 ESSNDNQEGIVDS
+598 ISNNDNQEGIVDS
-611 ISDIIS
+611 IGDIVS
-617 TVFTVIWAWKWIAI
+617 TIFAVIWAWKWIAI
-631 ASIVSGLMI
+631 ATVASGLMI

-651 ADMELMNSQQS
+651 ADMELMNSQQNG
-662 VEQKPDDW
+662 EQKPDDW

-688 QIPSE
+688 QIPSA

-742 NLAAGNIS
+742 NLATGNVS
-750 SPHKANVAL
+750 TPHTANVAL
-759 PDDIIPVTE
+759 PDNIIPVTE
-768 RTVPKSQSD
+768 RTVPKPKANVSV
-777 ASIPTMLDLDDLDL
+777 PTMLDLDDLDL

>member
-1 MRRWVVV
+1 MRRWLVV
-8 VLVALMLPIIPASA
+8 VLVALMLPTIPGSA
-22 DQDPFNFYIDDEIV
+22 DQDPFNFYIEDEIV

-55 ARHFSVSLNST
+55 ARHFSVSVNST
-66 GDNLT
+66 GVNLT
-71 VSDVPTDWTRVASG
+71 VSDLPTDWTRVASG

-92 NVTVAPDSNFETQI
+92 NVTVAPDSNFETQS
-106 FSLDFLCQEVENWSF
+106 FSLDFLCQEVENWSL
-121 TKNIDVVISK
+121 THNVDVLISK
-131 WSDIRF
+131 WSNIRF

-152 TGFAVNVSNQAV
+152 TGFAINVSNQAD
-164 YDDTVK
+164 YNDTVK
-170 LRFSTQT
+170 LRFNTQT
-177 DWEYGFDD
+177 NWEYGFDD
-185 DLNNDGELV
+185 DLNNDGELL
-194 IDLQSGDYEFIT
+194 IDLQSGDYEFIN

-211 PPIIDGGPLA
+211 PPIVNGGPLA

-255 IDVVEDNLSIEPG
+255 IDVVEDNLTIEPG
-268 DNDRL
+268 DNERL
-273 EVVVRNNGNTATYLD
+273 EVIVRNNGNTATYLD

-320 PNESRSI
+320 PNESRAI

-332 APNTNLG
+332 APNINLG

-353 QRATSVKISS
+353 QRSTSVEISS
-363 AIDWQKNGSLSK
+363 SIDWQKNGSLSK
-375 IGESCAEVEWNQT
+375 IGDSCAEVEWNQT
-388 CQQFIQIENTGNFY
+388 CQQLIQIENTGNFF
-402 QDYMLEIRD
+402 QDYKLEILD
-411 FNGMDFQITQEQIGL
+411 YSGMNFEITQETIGL
-426 SKGQSSIEIPLNI
+426 SRSQKSIEIPLNI
-439 TPLENA
+439 TPFENA
-445 EAFSIGSAELVLTLS
+445 EAFTTGSAELVLRLT
-460 DGTLIDSMDI
+460 DGTLVDSLDI
-470 TSKVAPRVFWIWED
+470 SSKTAPRVFWVWED
-484 SATSASNG
+484 SATSVSNG

-532 EDGSTNIR
+532 EDGSKNIR
-540 SFEIVNIDKGAN
+540 SFEIIDIDKGAN

-598 ESSNDNQEGIVDS
+598 ISNNDNQEGIVDS
-611 ISDIIS
+611 IGDIVS
-617 TVFTVIWAWKWIAI
+617 TIFAVIWAWKWIAI
-631 ASIVSGLMI
+631 ATVASGLMI

-651 ADMELMNSQQS
+651 ADMELMNSQQNG
-662 VEQKPDDW
+662 EQKPDDW

-688 QIPSE
+688 QIPSA

-742 NLAAGNIS
+742 NLATGNVS
-750 SPHKANVAL
+750 TPHTANVAL
-759 PDDIIPVTE
+759 PNNIIPVTE
-768 RTVPKSQSD
+768 RTVPKPKANVSV
-777 ASIPTMLDLDDLDL
+777 PTMLDLDDLDL

>member
-1 MRRWVVV
+1 MRRWVVI
-8 VLVALMLPIIPASA
+8 VLVAIILPAMPVSA
-22 DQDPFNFYIDDEIV
+22 DQNPFNFYIEDEIV

-55 ARHFSVSLNST
+55 ERHFAVSVNST
-66 GDNLT
+66 GANLT
-71 VSDVPTDWTRVASG
+71 ISDLPVDWTRVSSG

-92 NVTVAPDSNFETQI
+92 NVTVGPDSNYETQS
-106 FSLDFLCQEVENWSF
+106 FSLDFTCQEVTNWSLSHSVDVIISRWS
-121 TKNIDVVISK
+121 NIRV
-131 WSDIRF
+131 

-152 TGFAVNVSNQAV
+152 TGFAVNVSNQGD

-177 DWEYGFDD
+177 NWEYGFDD

-194 IDLQSGDYEFIT
+194 IDLQSGEYEFIN

-211 PPIIDGGPLA
+211 PPIVDGGPLA

-236 RRVSSWNFSLRME
+236 RRINSWNFSLRME
-249 TYHNMT
+249 TFHNIT
-255 IDVVEDNLSIEPG
+255 IDSVEGNLSIEPG
-268 DNDRL
+268 DNERL
-273 EVVVRNNGNTATYLD
+273 EVIVRNNGNTATYLD
-288 AGLLYGDSR
+288 AGLLHDGSR
-297 EDRFEIDNWTV
+297 EDRFEIDNWTI

-320 PNESRSI
+320 PNESRTL

-332 APNTNLG
+332 APNSNLG
-339 SVDLEL
+339 DVDLEL
-345 DIMPQSFP
+345 SVMPQSFP
-353 QRATSVKISS
+353 QRASSVKISS
-363 AIDWQKNGSLSK
+363 AIDWQKNGSINT
-375 IGESCAEVEWNQT
+375 IGSSCTEVEWNQT
-388 CQQFIQIENTGNFY
+388 CQQLIQIENTGNFY
-402 QDYMLEIRD
+402 QDYPLEIRD
-411 FNGMDFQITQEQIGL
+411 SNGMNFEVTQEPIGL
-426 SKGQSSIEIPLNI
+426 SKGQSSVEIPLNI
-439 TPLENA
+439 SPLVNA
-445 EAFSIGSAELVLTLS
+445 DAFTIGSAKLVLTLV
-460 DGTLIDSMDI
+460 DGTIVDSIDIS
-470 TSKVAPRVFWIWED
+470 SKTAPRVFWIWED
-484 SATSASNG
+484 SATSVSNG

-532 EDGSTNIR
+532 EDGSKNIR
-540 SFEIVNIDKGAN
+540 SFEIVNIDKGSN

-560 IPDNQNSADD
+560 IPDNQNSGDD

-580 LADDKPFR
+580 LADDKPFL

-598 ESSNDNQEGIVDS
+598 ASNNDNQEGIVDS
-611 ISDIIS
+611 VSDIIS
-617 TVFTVIWAWKWIAI
+617 TAFAVIWAWKWIAI
-631 ASIVSGLMI
+631 ATTVSGLMI

-651 ADMELMNSQQS
+651 ADMELMNSRENL
-662 VEQKPDDW
+662 EQKPDDW

-683 IAQSP
+683 IVQSP
-688 QIPSE
+688 QIPSQ
-693 VFTGMFQAV
+693 VFAGMFQAV
-702 GGGQKP
+702 GGGKKP

-729 TVATKSKLDDLVE
+729 TVATKSKLDGLVE
-742 NLAAGNIS
+742 NLASGNIS
-750 SPHKANVAL
+750 TPHSANVAL

-768 RTVPKSQSD
+768 RTVPKAKTDVSV
-777 ASIPTMLDLDDLDL
+777 PTMLDLDDLDL

>member
-8 VLVALMLPIIPASA
+8 LLVALMLPSIPASA

-46 IAWQNIVGT
+46 IAWQNVVGT

-71 VSDVPTDWTRVASG
+71 VSEIPSDWTRVASG

-92 NVTVAPDSNFETQI
+92 NVTVAPNSNFETQT
-106 FSLDFLCQEVENWSF
+106 FSLNFLCQEVENWSL
-121 TKNIDVVISK
+121 THDVDVLISK
-131 WSDIRF
+131 WSNIMF

-152 TGFAVNVSNQAV
+152 TGFAINVSNQAD

-170 LRFSTQT
+170 LRFNTQT
-177 DWEYGFDD
+177 NWEYGFDD

-194 IDLQSGDYEFIT
+194 IDLQSGDYEFIN

-211 PPIIDGGPLA
+211 PPIVDGGPLA
-221 GTGPQFSLEAVSNLD
+221 GTGPQFSLEAISNLD

-255 IDVVEDNLSIEPG
+255 IDVVEDNLTIEPG
-268 DNDRL
+268 DNERL

-332 APNTNLG
+332 APNINLG
-339 SVDLEL
+339 SVNLEL

-353 QRATSVKISS
+353 QRATSVEISS
-363 AIDWQKNGSLSK
+363 SIDWQKNGSLSK
-375 IGESCAEVEWNQT
+375 IGDSCTEVEWNQT
-388 CQQFIQIENTGNFY
+388 CQQFIQIENTGNFFQNY
-402 QDYMLEIRD
+402 QLEIRD
-411 FNGMDFQITQEQIGL
+411 SSGMYFEITQETIGL
-426 SKGQSSIEIPLNI
+426 SRGQNSIEIPLNI
-439 TPLENA
+439 TPIENA
-445 EAFSIGSAELVLTLS
+445 EAFTTGSAELVLRLT
-460 DGTLIDSMDI
+460 DGTLVDSLDI
-470 TSKVAPRVFWIWED
+470 SSKTAPRVFWIWED
-484 SATSASNG
+484 SATSVSNG

-532 EDGSTNIR
+532 EDGSKNIR

-570 FYINI
+570 FYIDI

-598 ESSNDNQEGIVDS
+598 TSDNDNQEGIVDS
-611 ISDIIS
+611 IGDIFS
-617 TVFTVIWAWKWIAI
+617 TIFAVIWAWKWIAI
-631 ASIVSGLMI
+631 ATIASGLMI
-640 NKSIRDRRARL
+640 NKSIRDRKARL
-651 ADMELMNSQQS
+651 ADMELMNSQQN

-742 NLAAGNIS
+742 NLAAGNVS
-750 SPHKANVAL
+750 TPHTANVAL

-768 RTVPKSQSD
+768 RTVPKSKADVSV
-777 ASIPTMLDLDDLDL
+777 PTMLDLDDLDL

>member
-8 VLVALMLPIIPASA
+8 VLAALMLPVLPVSA
-22 DQDPFNFYIDDEIV
+22 DQDPFNFYIEDEIV

-55 ARHFSVSLNST
+55 ARHFSVSVNSS
-66 GDNLT
+66 DSNLT
-71 VSDVPTDWTRVASG
+71 VSDLPTDWTRVASG
-85 RLGEMLI
+85 RLGEMMI
-92 NVTVAPDSNFETQI
+92 NVTVAPNSNFETQS
-106 FSLDFLCQEVENWSF
+106 FSLDFLCQEVTNWSY
-121 TKNIDVVISK
+121 THNVDVLISK

-152 TGFAVNVSNQAV
+152 TGFAVNVSNNAD

-170 LRFSTQT
+170 LRFNTQT
-177 DWEYGFDD
+177 NWEYGFDD

-194 IDLQSGDYEFIT
+194 IDLQSGEFEFIN
-206 FYIQT
+206 FYIKT
-211 PPIIDGGPLA
+211 PPIVDGAPLA
-221 GTGPQFSLEAVSNLD
+221 GTGPQFSLEAVSDLD
-236 RRVSSWNFSLRME
+236 RRISSWNFSLNME

-255 IDVVEDNLSIEPG
+255 IDNVEENLSIEPG

-273 EVVVRNNGNTATYLD
+273 EIVIRNNGNIATYLD
-288 AGLLYGDSR
+288 AGLIYGNSR
-297 EDRFEIDNWTV
+297 EDRFEIENWTV

-320 PNESRSI
+320 PNESRVI
-327 EIGFN
+327 EIGFD

-339 SVDLEL
+339 TVGLEL

-353 QRATSVKISS
+353 QRASSVKISS

-375 IGESCAEVEWNQT
+375 VGNSCSEVEWNQT
-388 CQQFIQIENTGNFY
+388 CQQFIQIENTGNFFQNY
-402 QDYMLEIRD
+402 LLEIRD
-411 FNGMDFQITQEQIGL
+411 SSGMNFEIRQEQVGL
-426 SKGQSSIEIPLNI
+426 SRGQSSIEIPMNI
-439 TPLENA
+439 TPFENA
-445 EAFSIGSAELVLTLS
+445 EAFSTGTAELVLTLP
-460 DGTLIDSMDI
+460 DGQIIDSI
-470 TSKVAPRVFWIWED
+470 EISSRTAPRVFWIWED
-484 SATSASNG
+484 SATSVSNG

-511 VRMTSSYFTEMSFI
+511 VRMTSSYFTDMSFI

-532 EDGSTNIR
+532 EDGSKNIR

-570 FYINI
+570 FYVYI

-580 LADDKPFR
+580 LAEENPFR

-598 ESSNDNQEGIVDS
+598 ASNNDNQESIVDS
-611 ISDIIS
+611 ISDIAS
-617 TVFTVIWAWKWIAI
+617 TIFAIVWAWKWIAI
-631 ASIVSGLMI
+631 ATIASGLMI

-651 ADMELMNSQQS
+651 SDMELMNSTQT

-708 VAEPVDSRLVGAAS
+708 VTEPVDSRLVGAAS

-729 TVATKSKLDDLVE
+729 TVATKSKLDDLVD
-742 NLAAGNIS
+742 NLAAGNVS
-750 SPHKANVAL
+750 TPHTANVAL

-768 RTVPKSQSD
+768 RTVPKTKPEVSV
-777 ASIPTMLDLDDLDL
+777 PTMLDLDDLDL

>member
-1 MRRWVVV
+1 MRRWMVV
-8 VLVALMLPIIPASA
+8 VLVALMLPTLPVSA
-22 DQDPFNFYIDDEIV
+22 DEKPFNFYIDDEIV

-71 VSDVPTDWTRVASG
+71 VSDLASDWTRVASG

-92 NVTVAPDSNFETQI
+92 NITVAPNSNFETQS
-106 FSLDFLCQEVENWSF
+106 FSLDFLCQEVENWSL
-121 TKNIDVVISK
+121 THNVDVLISK
-131 WSDIRF
+131 WSNIRF

-152 TGFAVNVSNQAV
+152 TGFAVNVSNQAD

-170 LRFSTQT
+170 LRFNTQT
-177 DWEYGFDD
+177 NWEYGFDD
-185 DLNNDGELV
+185 DLNDDGELV
-194 IDLQSGDYEFIT
+194 IDLQSGEYDFIS

-268 DNDRL
+268 DNERL

-297 EDRFEIDNWTV
+297 EDRFEINNWTV

-320 PNESRSI
+320 PNESRAI
-327 EIGFN
+327 EIGFS
-332 APNTNLG
+332 APNINLG
-339 SVDLEL
+339 SVGLEL

-353 QRATSVKISS
+353 QRATSVQISS
-363 AIDWQKNGSLSK
+363 SIDWQKNGSVSK
-375 IGESCAEVEWNQT
+375 IGDSCAEVEWNQT
-388 CQQFIQIENTGNFY
+388 CQQLIQIENTGNFF
-402 QDYMLEIRD
+402 QDYLLEIRD
-411 FNGMDFQITQEQIGL
+411 SSGMYFEITQETIGL
-426 SKGQSSIEIPLNI
+426 SRSQNSTEIPLNI
-439 TPLENA
+439 TPFENA
-445 EAFSIGSAELVLTLS
+445 EAFTSGSAKLVLTLD
-460 DGTLIDSMDI
+460 DGTLVDSLDI
-470 TSKVAPRVFWIWED
+470 TSKTAPRVFWIWED
-484 SATSASNG
+484 SATSVSNG

-525 PPNNAIV
+525 PPNNAII
-532 EDGSTNIR
+532 EDGSKNIR
-540 SFEIVNIDKGAN
+540 SFEIINIDKGAN

-570 FYINI
+570 FYVTI

-580 LADDKPFR
+580 LADDKPFT

-598 ESSNDNQEGIVDS
+598 ISSNDNQEGIVDS
-611 ISDIIS
+611 IGDILS
-617 TVFTVIWAWKWIAI
+617 TIFAVIWAWKWIAI
-631 ASIVSGLMI
+631 ATIASGLMI
-640 NKSIRDRRARL
+640 NKSIRDRKGRL
-651 ADMELMNSQQS
+651 ADMELMNSQQN

-670 MAEFATKKQPTPE
+670 MAEFATKKQPTPQ

-708 VAEPVDSRLVGAAS
+708 VAEPVDSRLVSAAS

-742 NLAAGNIS
+742 NLAAGNVS
-750 SPHKANVAL
+750 TPHMANVAL
-759 PDDIIPVTE
+759 PDDIVPVTE
-768 RTVPKSQSD
+768 RTVPKPQADVSV
-777 ASIPTMLDLDDLDL
+777 PTMLDLDDLDL

>member
-1 MRRWVVV
+1 MRRWMVV
-8 VLVALMLPIIPASA
+8 VLVALMLPTLPVSA
-22 DQDPFNFYIDDEIV
+22 DEKPFNFYIDDEIV

-71 VSDVPTDWTRVASG
+71 VSDLAGDWTRVASG

-92 NVTVAPDSNFETQI
+92 NITVAPNSNFETQS
-106 FSLDFLCQEVENWSF
+106 FSLDFLCQEVENWSL
-121 TKNIDVVISK
+121 THNVDVLISK
-131 WSDIRF
+131 WSNIRF

-152 TGFAVNVSNQAV
+152 TGFAVNVSNQAD

-170 LRFSTQT
+170 LRFNTQT
-177 DWEYGFDD
+177 NWEYGFDD
-185 DLNNDGELV
+185 DLNDDGELV
-194 IDLQSGDYEFIT
+194 IDLQSGEYDFIS

-255 IDVVEDNLSIEPG
+255 IDVVEDNLTIEPG
-268 DNDRL
+268 DNERL

-297 EDRFEIDNWTV
+297 EDRFEINNWTV

-320 PNESRSI
+320 PNESRAI
-327 EIGFN
+327 EIGFS
-332 APNTNLG
+332 APNINLG
-339 SVDLEL
+339 SVGLEL

-353 QRATSVKISS
+353 QRATSVQISS
-363 AIDWQKNGSLSK
+363 SIDWQKNGSVSK
-375 IGESCAEVEWNQT
+375 IGDSCAEVEWNQT
-388 CQQFIQIENTGNFY
+388 CQQLIQIENTGNFF
-402 QDYMLEIRD
+402 QDYLLEIRD
-411 FNGMDFQITQEQIGL
+411 SSGMYFEITQETIGL
-426 SKGQSSIEIPLNI
+426 SRSQNSTEIPLNI
-439 TPLENA
+439 TPFENA
-445 EAFSIGSAELVLTLS
+445 EAFTSGSAKLVLTLD
-460 DGTLIDSMDI
+460 DGTLVDSLDI
-470 TSKVAPRVFWIWED
+470 TSKTAPRVFWIWED
-484 SATSASNG
+484 SATSVSNG

-525 PPNNAIV
+525 PPNNAII
-532 EDGSTNIR
+532 EDGSKNIR
-540 SFEIVNIDKGAN
+540 SFEIINIDKGAN

-570 FYINI
+570 FYVTI

-580 LADDKPFR
+580 LADDKPFT

-598 ESSNDNQEGIVDS
+598 ISSNDNQEGIVDS
-611 ISDIIS
+611 IGDILS
-617 TVFTVIWAWKWIAI
+617 TIFAVIWAWKWIAI
-631 ASIVSGLMI
+631 ATIASGLMI
-640 NKSIRDRRARL
+640 NKSIRDRRGRL
-651 ADMELMNSQQS
+651 ADMELMNSQQN

-670 MAEFATKKQPTPE
+670 MAEFATKKQPTPQ

-708 VAEPVDSRLVGAAS
+708 VAEPVDSRLVSAAS

-742 NLAAGNIS
+742 NLAAGNVS
-750 SPHKANVAL
+750 TPHTANVAL
-759 PDDIIPVTE
+759 PDDIVPVTE
-768 RTVPKSQSD
+768 RTVPKPQADVSV
-777 ASIPTMLDLDDLDL
+777 PTMLDLDDLDL

>member
-1 MRRWVVV
+1 MRRWLVV
-8 VLVALMLPIIPASA
+8 VLVALMLPTIPGSA

-71 VSDVPTDWTRVASG
+71 VSDLPSDWTRVASG

-92 NVTVAPDSNFETQI
+92 NITVSPDSIFETQS
-106 FSLDFLCQEVENWSF
+106 FSLDFLCQEVGNWSL
-121 TKNIDVVISK
+121 THNVDVLISK

-152 TGFAVNVSNQAV
+152 TGFAVNVSNQAD
-164 YDDTVK
+164 YDDIVK
-170 LRFSTQT
+170 LRFNTQT
-177 DWEYGFDD
+177 NWEYGFDD

-194 IDLQSGDYEFIT
+194 IDLQSGDFEFIN

-211 PPIIDGGPLA
+211 PPILNGGPLA
-221 GTGPQFSLEAVSNLD
+221 GTGPQFSLEAISNLD

-255 IDVVEDNLSIEPG
+255 IDVVEDNLTIEPG
-268 DNDRL
+268 DNERL
-273 EVVVRNNGNTATYLD
+273 EVIVRNNGNTATYLD

-320 PNESRSI
+320 PNESRTI

-332 APNTNLG
+332 APNINLG

-353 QRATSVKISS
+353 QRATSVQISS
-363 AIDWQKNGSLSK
+363 SIDWKRNGSLSK
-375 IGESCAEVEWNQT
+375 IGDSCAEIEWNQT
-388 CQQFIQIENTGNFY
+388 CQQIIQIENTGNFFQNY
-402 QDYMLEIRD
+402 LLEIRD
-411 FNGMDFQITQEQIGL
+411 SSGMYFEITQKTIGL
-426 SKGQSSIEIPLNI
+426 SRGQNSTEIPLNI
-439 TPLENA
+439 TPFENA
-445 EAFSIGSAELVLTLS
+445 EAFSSGSAELVLRLT
-460 DGTLIDSMDI
+460 DGMLVDSLEI
-470 TSKVAPRVFWIWED
+470 SSKTAPRVFWIWED
-484 SATSASNG
+484 SATSVSNG

-532 EDGSTNIR
+532 EDGSKNIR

-570 FYINI
+570 FYIDI

-598 ESSNDNQEGIVDS
+598 TSDNDNQEGIVDS
-611 ISDIIS
+611 IGDIIS
-617 TVFTVIWAWKWIAI
+617 TIFAVIWAWKWIAI
-631 ASIVSGLMI
+631 ATVASGLMI

-651 ADMELMNSQQS
+651 ADMELMNSQQN
-662 VEQKPDDW
+662 VDQKPEDW

-693 VFTGMFQAV
+693 VFTGMFQAI

-742 NLAAGNIS
+742 NLAAGNVS
-750 SPHKANVAL
+750 TPHTANVAL

-768 RTVPKSQSD
+768 RTVPKSKADVSV
-777 ASIPTMLDLDDLDL
+777 PTMLDLDDLDL